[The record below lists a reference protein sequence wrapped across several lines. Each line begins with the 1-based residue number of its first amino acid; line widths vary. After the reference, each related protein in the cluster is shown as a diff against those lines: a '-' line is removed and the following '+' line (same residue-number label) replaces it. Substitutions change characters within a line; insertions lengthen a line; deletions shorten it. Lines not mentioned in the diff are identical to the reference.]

1 MTSCLSLQR
10 EIVMKPTF
18 LNTSDRKLA
27 NKIIDIMENDLD
39 KRALCRGVRID
50 SNMAEVLIKI
60 RACIN
65 YTDLQRAIDEEK
77 I

>member
-1 MTSCLSLQR
+1 
-10 EIVMKPTF
+10 
-18 LNTSDRKLA
+18 
-27 NKIIDIMENDLD
+27 MENDLD